1 MSSKS
6 DDHESTWPK
15 TRQQSHNE
23 NVYRRQWDHLT
34 IEDWSPRT
42 THRSDGMLA
51 FDIGIP
57 QAAKGKSCIPG
68 REYLVYA
75 EAQGFEKAQHGGKTT
90 SL

>member
-1 MSSKS
+1 
-6 DDHESTWPK
+6 
-15 TRQQSHNE
+15 
-23 NVYRRQWDHLT
+23 
-34 IEDWSPRT
+34 
-42 THRSDGMLA
+42 MLA

-68 REYLVYA
+68 REYLVYT